1 MGYPV
6 SGSIIASSHQKLP
19 MPKPLHDLDYRT
31 LIESLTLIR
40 QGLGMTQAELA
51 ARLERP
57 QSYVSKIERFER
69 RMDVGEWRRMA
80 LALGQRPADVFSE
93 ADSLLTDM
101 DILAETNPSPPR
113 EKSAPQKALTR
124 TAHRQIGGK
133 P

>member
-1 MGYPV
+1 
-6 SGSIIASSHQKLP
+6 

-31 LIESLTLIR
+31 LIESLTSIR
-40 QGLGMTQAELA
+40 QGLRMTQAELA

-69 RMDVGEWRRMA
+69 RMDIGEWRRMA

-101 DILAETNPSPPR
+101 DILAEGNSLPCPPEASTVGGDDEDPASTNR
-113 EKSAPQKALTR
+113 RQTLTPAKLSGR
-124 TAHRQIGGK
+124 R
-133 P
+133 